1 MTKGKI
7 YGVSLGPGDPDLITL
22 KGLKTLHK
30 VDKIYYPG
38 SLFKNDRKASYS
50 RAILNHYELDLEKL
64 EGFYLKMDL
73 EREQAKTIYETTFQQ
88 ILADYNK
95 GLSIAI
101 VSEGDISTYSSFSY
115 LLEKIKV
122 HQLTINLIPGITSYL
137 HLAAESAMPLCL
149 QNEKV
154 VVIPRM
160 QSKEE
165 LQEAINHFDTVVLMK
180 IKSVMDIIESATN
193 EDKHQ
198 ITYAERLGTQ
208 EQFVTNH
215 WDTIKQRE
223 TPYFSLIIIKN
234 KSIIK

>member
-7 YGVSLGPGDPDLITL
+7 YGVSLGSGDPDLITL
-22 KGLKTLHK
+22 KGLKTLEE

-38 SLFKNDRKASYS
+38 SLFKNNRKVSYS
-50 RAILNHYELDLEKL
+50 LSILSHYNLDSEKL

-73 EREQAKTIYETTFQQ
+73 ERKQAKIIYETTFQR

-115 LLEKIKV
+115 LLEKIKA
-122 HQLTINLIPGITSYL
+122 HQLTISLIPGITSYL
-137 HLAAESAMPLCL
+137 HLTAESTTPLCL

-154 VVIPRM
+154 VVIPRV

-165 LQEAINHFDTVVLMK
+165 LTEAIANFDTIVLMK
-180 IKSVMDIIESATN
+180 IISVMDIIESTIDPN
-193 EDKHQ
+193 KQ
-198 ITYAERLGTQ
+198 QVTYAERLGTE
-208 EQFVTNH
+208 EQFITSN
-215 WDTIKQRE
+215 WDLIKQRE
-223 TPYFSLIIIKN
+223 TPYFSLIIIK
-234 KSIIK
+234 KIHH